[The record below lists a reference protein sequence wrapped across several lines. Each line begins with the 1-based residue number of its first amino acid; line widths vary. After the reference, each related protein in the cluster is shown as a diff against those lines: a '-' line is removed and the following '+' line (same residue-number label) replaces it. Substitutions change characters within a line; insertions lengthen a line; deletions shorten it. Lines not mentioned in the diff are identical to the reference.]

1 MSLSLL
7 LPEDFGRVLDVEP
20 RQVLGGEQRPFVR
33 VRGREHRRQE
43 TAGARAGDDV
53 EVVRDTSV
61 WPVQFLHV
69 HAQAGRLGT
78 KCEDDDANTMIWSMH
93 EAIYR

>member
-78 KCEDDDANTMIWSMH
+78 KCEDDDANTMI
-93 EAIYR
+93 